1 MNDIIDHT
9 SSRLDAQ
16 FAFLNEA
23 DRLKTVTRAN
33 ELLDG
38 SRAENSAEHSWHVA
52 LWALIFAGHAPEGT
66 DIARAIQML
75 LLHDLVEIDAGD
87 HPIHLPNPGQ
97 AAAEAQAAKR
107 LFGLLPPDAGE
118 TLSQLWQ
125 EFEAAQTAT
134 ARFAKAVDHAQ
145 PLFQVLMS
153 ASPPPDHIDIV
164 RQNLNAGRA
173 ADLVTRWPQAHSAAV
188 ALLAGQTPAQS
199 AFTHGLRFLAEADAL
214 KTVHR
219 ATTLCDGS
227 RRENTAEHS
236 WHIALYA
243 LVLADQAGPGVEISR
258 VIEMLLLHDLV
269 EIDVGDVPI
278 HSADGKA
285 HASAD
290 IQAAEAQAAFRIF
303 GILPSA
309 LGSALHVTWLE
320 FEANLTPS
328 AQFAKSLDR
337 VQPVMQNIQCG
348 GGSWTEYNVT
358 FAQLDTRVGAKVVKG
373 APRLWPYVSDLCH
386 PFFK

>member
-1 MNDIIDHT
+1 MTDRGEQA

-23 DRLKTVTRAN
+23 DRLKSVTRAN

-52 LWALIFAGHAPEGT
+52 LWALVFAGHAPEGT

-97 AAAEAQAAKR
+97 AEAEAQAAKR
-107 LFGLLPPDAGE
+107 LFGLLPPEDGE
-118 TLSQLWQ
+118 TLSQLWR
-125 EFEAAQTAT
+125 EFEAAQTPT
-134 ARFAKAVDHAQ
+134 ARFAKAVDHTQ

-153 ASPPPDHIDIV
+153 ASPPPDHVDIV
-164 RQNLNAGRA
+164 RQNLSTGRA

-188 ALLAGQTPAQS
+188 AMLAGEMPTPS
-199 AFTHGLRFLAEADAL
+199 AFTQALRFLAEADAL
-214 KTVHR
+214 KSVNR

-227 RRENTAEHS
+227 RRENSAEHS

-243 LVLADQAGPGVEISR
+243 LVLVDQAGPGVDISR

-278 HSADGKA
+278 HSANGAA
-285 HASAD
+285 HSSTD
-290 IQAAEAQAAFRIF
+290 IQAAEAQAANRIF
-303 GILPSA
+303 GLFPKV
-309 LGSALHVTWLE
+309 LGDDLHAIWQE
-320 FEANLTPS
+320 FEANHTPS

-348 GGSWTEYNVT
+348 GGSWAEYNVT
-358 FAQLDTRVGAKVVKG
+358 LDQLETRVGAKIAHG
-373 APRLWPYVSDLCH
+373 APQLWPCVRDRCL